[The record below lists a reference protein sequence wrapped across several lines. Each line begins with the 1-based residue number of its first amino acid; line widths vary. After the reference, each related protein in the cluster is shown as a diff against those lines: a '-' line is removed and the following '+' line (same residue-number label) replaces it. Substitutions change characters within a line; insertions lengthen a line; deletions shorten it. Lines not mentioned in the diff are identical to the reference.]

1 MNPAQH
7 PDPASPRPVD
17 GCRAPRRLHHALW
30 PGRIHLLLVVS
41 LLLLLGFPT
50 GVAQTRNEFSPAERK
65 AAVLGKLPAY
75 VGWARRPETSS
86 TPIIIGVLGTD
97 PFGGILEKLI
107 AESRIDGRP
116 LQARYFSA
124 EDTVQDC
131 DLLFVPANQQPRWL
145 ELRKQGLAEG
155 VLTIGDSDDFLKL
168 GGMIRIVQSRRYKL
182 EIDLPRAR
190 SAGLTIS
197 SKLLEISV
205 VIGNRE

>member
-1 MNPAQH
+1 MLGLGLSPGLAQNR
-7 PDPASPRPVD
+7 D
-17 GCRAPRRLHHALW
+17 
-30 PGRIHLLLVVS
+30 
-41 LLLLLGFPT
+41 
-50 GVAQTRNEFSPAERK
+50 EFSPAERK

-75 VGWARRPETSS
+75 VGWARRPETSN

-116 LQARYFSA
+116 LQVRYFQP
-124 EDTVQDC
+124 EDKVQDC
-131 DLLFVPANQQPRWL
+131 DLLFVPANQQSRWV
-145 ELRKQGLAEG
+145 ELRKQGLAGG
-155 VLTIGDSDDFLKL
+155 VLTIGDGDDFLKL
-168 GGMIRIVQSRRYKL
+168 GGMVRIVQSRRYKL
-182 EIDLPRAR
+182 EIDLPKAR

>member
-1 MNPAQH
+1 MNSAPI
-7 PDPASPRPVD
+7 PDPAGPTTCRC
-17 GCRAPRRLHHALW
+17 CRAHGEKRWLSRP
-30 PGRIHLLLVVS
+30 LLLI
-41 LLLLLGFPT
+41 LFLAW
-50 GVAQTRNEFSPAERK
+50 GVWSGYAETRGEFSPAERK

-75 VGWARRPETSS
+75 IGWARRPETAS

-116 LQARYFSA
+116 LQVRYFRP
-124 EDTVQDC
+124 EDKVQDC
-131 DLLFVPANQQPRWL
+131 DLLFVPANQQTRWL
-145 ELRKQGLAEG
+145 ELRKQGQAEG

-182 EIDLPRAR
+182 EIDLSKAR

-205 VIGNRE
+205 VVGNRD